1 MRFLIAS
8 LKFRDAKVLNATIIP
23 ERANSLA
30 RGCALKHPR
39 SSRRTRVN
47 RIFLFYRADNAS
59 SGVIAPRCVYIGGIS
74 MASKEFEIAG
84 RSRYLIYR
92 GLSGRTK
99 TRSAPI
105 LICSPG
111 GRCRLRHRRAL
122 VLSQFAG
129 IARGADRHVAQSACP
144 AFPIADF
151 YISCPFFSVMYSAGH

>member
-1 MRFLIAS
+1 MCFLIAS
-8 LKFRDAKVLNATIIP
+8 LKFRGAKVLNATIIS

-74 MASKEFEIAG
+74 MASKEFEIAA
-84 RSRYLIYR
+84 RSRYMIYR

-129 IARGADRHVAQSACP
+129 IVRGAGGHVAQSACP

-151 YISCPFFSVMYSAGH
+151 YISCPFFSMIYSAGH